1 MGYNMGKGKMCRRLG
16 ALDYRKSYGLLTIGI
31 WGGAA
36 VVLLGLSLVTH
47 SEGVGAF
54 IAIVGLLAMLA
65 SIGQA
70 FLFYKCPHCDEHIK
84 IRGKKPN
91 HCPNCGGKL
100 DLL

>member
-1 MGYNMGKGKMCRRLG
+1 MGYNMGKGKICRRLG

-31 WGGAA
+31 WVGAA

-47 SEGVGAF
+47 SESVGAF
-54 IAIVGLLAMLA
+54 IAIVGLLAMFA
-65 SIGQA
+65 GIGQA
-70 FLFYKCPHCDEHIK
+70 FLFYKCPHCGGHIK